1 MFIIFHDTKLH
12 IFFNKTNFS
21 HPKQQKENPQDCA
34 PCQKEIPHT
43 TIYQLIKSPTP
54 TLVKSIHKNCFLH
67 ARQDGKQTADSQFFG
82 KKNNTPG
89 ATRHFRDIPLHR
101 HAGTMKTGK
110 TGPTHMAQSRIDVL
124 SPLLGRNLYELP
136 LMRRHLFDRYSIV
149 FHSFSVSQ
157 REK

>member
-1 MFIIFHDTKLH
+1 MFIIFHATKLH

-21 HPKQQKENPQDCA
+21 HPKQQKESPQDCV

-43 TIYQLIKSPTP
+43 TIYQPIKKLTP

-67 ARQDGKQTADSQFFG
+67 ARQKGKQAADSQFFG

-89 ATRHFRDIPLHR
+89 ATRHFRDNPLHR

-110 TGPTHMAQSRIDVL
+110 TNPTHMAQSRIVVL
-124 SPLLGRNLYELP
+124 PPLSG
-136 LMRRHLFDRYSIV
+136 
-149 FHSFSVSQ
+149 
-157 REK
+157 EKLV

>member
-43 TIYQLIKSPTP
+43 IIYQLIKSPTP

-82 KKNNTPG
+82 NKNNTPG